1 MTGREVGEG
10 AGKVVAVVIYLSTIV
25 IAACF
30 YLAGL
35 EGQPADTYRF
45 FEGQGL
51 DTYNLIAS
59 IASIF
64 LMLGVLGGLTNLT
77 LGVNHGRR
85 VGHDPWGGSTLE
97 WFALSPP
104 PPHNFDLVPD
114 VRSSEPMHDIRRGV
128 AGDSAE
134 TAEAVESPE
143 PVA

>member
-1 MTGREVGEG
+1 
-10 AGKVVAVVIYLSTIV
+10 
-25 IAACF
+25 
-30 YLAGL
+30 
-35 EGQPADTYRF
+35 
-45 FEGQGL
+45 
-51 DTYNLIAS
+51 
-59 IASIF
+59 
-64 LMLGVLGGLTNLT
+64 MLGVLGGLTNLT

-128 AGDSAE
+128 TRDSAE
-134 TAEAVESPE
+134 AAEAVESPE